1 MNQDETIN
9 ELDRNKV
16 VFESLL
22 TNSSEKHVLW
32 KPTPDKWCLLEIV
45 CHLYDEE
52 REDFRAR
59 VKHCLELSDLPFSP
73 IDPAGWVT
81 DRNYLAQN
89 YTEVLQ
95 GFLRE
100 RTESV
105 SWLRSFVNPDWSN
118 TRPHPTLGNLSADDF
133 LSNWLA
139 HDYIHIR
146 QIIKLK
152 YTHHDKFSDRSL
164 SYAGNW

>member
-1 MNQDETIN
+1 MIREEIIN
-9 ELDRNKV
+9 ELDRNRNA
-16 VFESLL
+16 FAGLL
-22 TNSSEKHVLW
+22 TNLPQKHFLW
-32 KPTPDKWCLLEIV
+32 KPAPDNWCLLEIL

-59 VKHCLELSDLPFSP
+59 VEHCLELSDLPFSP
-73 IDPAGWVT
+73 IDPVGWVI
-81 DRNYLAQN
+81 DRKYLDQN
-89 YTEVLQ
+89 YEEMLQ

-100 RTESV
+100 RRASAN
-105 SWLRSFVNPDWSN
+105 WLRSIVNPNWSN
-118 TRPHPTLGNLSADDF
+118 TRVHPTLGEMSADEF

-152 YTHHDKFSDRSL
+152 YAYLDKFSDQSL